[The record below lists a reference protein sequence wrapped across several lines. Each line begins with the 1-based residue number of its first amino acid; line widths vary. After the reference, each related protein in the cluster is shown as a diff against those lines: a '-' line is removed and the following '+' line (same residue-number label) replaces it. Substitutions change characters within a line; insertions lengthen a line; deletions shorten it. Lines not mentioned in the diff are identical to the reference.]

1 MSKRPGEEEYSVD
14 EIIAE
19 FKDTELKIP
28 EEREADAPLFKVP
41 GSSQI
46 VEMPPQPHRE
56 TPPQREPEGEKAA
69 PPERMALG
77 ESRVID
83 ITSRVQQR
91 AEPAAKREGEKK
103 RPGPQ
108 PMEKR
113 GREAPQ
119 EEANEPAAHRGNRPP
134 LPPEIQEEEELPRVR
149 RFPLGRRGA
158 AEGPP
163 PVPGYPDDQDYEDY
177 EDGEETS
184 TIPYDF
190 LFEADPE
197 DIPHNVANLGKKIR
211 RMRVRSV
218 LCLPLA
224 ALGIAVTLLP
234 SLPVEIPEKLT
245 FAAVPQL
252 YFLTLCTLLALS
264 MLAAGD
270 ILLAG
275 VYRLFRFRPTLDTA
289 AALAAV
295 AALAHGVWCVV
306 QKGGVMPYT
315 CVAQVTLFF
324 ALIAKRGRLL
334 MLRRTYKAAILS
346 ASPTSVCTKD
356 NKNERTMA
364 YKTPNAGEPDL
375 SAIPEPDGTM
385 RFARFYAPLA
395 ILAALVLAVMAS
407 FGVGKPREF
416 LQCLAAVTAMLAP
429 AGLLL
434 STATPGVRITKKLFT
449 SGTALLNHSAAR
461 ELAWAEMAVL
471 TDPDV
476 FPQGTVA
483 ISGMKIARSQSM
495 EKVVASAAG
504 ALSAVG
510 GGLGFAFA
518 DFAKQQ
524 YIFVPT
530 PSKVEYFDTG
540 GINAQIGQ
548 DNVLCGTASFLMRM
562 GIHVS
567 EGRSIKSGVFVA
579 VNSSFAGVFAL
590 KYNAQPQC
598 YSAFR
603 VLKVGGVRPVLATK
617 DFNVTPLMVEDRFDL
632 RPGRTEFPEI
642 GERVELSACDGRGK
656 ARPQALLSRNTMLSF
671 CECVTA
677 AHRLCRAERFNLALS
692 GVAGG
697 LGLLLMYYLAST
709 GNLAAGS
716 PLNVLL
722 YLVLWYIPVWL
733 QSLLSSRY

>member
-19 FKDTELKIP
+19 FKNTELKTP
-28 EEREADAPLFKVP
+28 EGREADAPLFKEPSRPAV
-41 GSSQI
+41 
-46 VEMPPQPHRE
+46 VAPPAKQPA
-56 TPPQREPEGEKAA
+56 PPPPAEKAEA
-69 PPERMALG
+69 EPVEKMALG

-83 ITSRVQQR
+83 ITSRVQR
-91 AEPAAKREGEKK
+91 PAEPGRGPGKKEG
-103 RPGPQ
+103 RPGPE
-108 PMEKR
+108 PVR
-113 GREAPQ
+113 REPPK
-119 EEANEPAAHRGNRPP
+119 EASRPERPRPP
-134 LPPEIQEEEELPRVR
+134 LPPEPPEDEEEERAPVR
-149 RFPLGRRGA
+149 RFPLGRRNA
-158 AEGPP
+158 QQEPP
-163 PVPGYPDDQDYEDY
+163 RVPGYPGEEDYEDY
-177 EDGEETS
+177 EYEEEPDRV
-184 TIPYDF
+184 PYDF
-190 LFEADPE
+190 LFEADPQ

-211 RMRVRSV
+211 RLRVRSV

-224 ALGIAVTLLP
+224 ALGVAVTLLP
-234 SLPVEIPEKLT
+234 SLPVDIPEKFT

-252 YFLTLCTLLALS
+252 YFLALCTLLALS

-275 VYRLFRFRPTLDTA
+275 VYRLLRLRPTLDTA
-289 AALAAV
+289 ATLAAL

-306 QKGGVMPYT
+306 QKEGVMPYT
-315 CVAQVTLFF
+315 CVAQLTLFF
-324 ALIAKRGRLL
+324 AVIAKRGRLL

-356 NKNERTMA
+356 NQNERTMA
-364 YKTPNAGEPDL
+364 YKTQNAGEPDL
-375 SAIPEPDGTM
+375 EAIAEPDAAM

-395 ILAALVLAVMAS
+395 IVAAVVLAVMAS
-407 FGVGKPREF
+407 FGTGNPTTF
-416 LQCLAAVTAMLAP
+416 LQCLAAITAMAAP

-449 SGTALLNHSAAR
+449 SGTALLNHGAAR

-471 TDPDV
+471 ADPDV

-483 ISGMKIARSQSM
+483 ISGMKIARNQSM

-504 ALSAVG
+504 ALGAVG

-530 PSKVEYFDTG
+530 PSKVEYYDTG
-540 GINAQIGQ
+540 GISAQIGQ
-548 DNVLCGTASFLMRM
+548 DSVLCGTASFLMRM

-579 VNSSFAGVFAL
+579 VNSTFAGVFAL

-603 VLKVGGVRPVLATK
+603 VLRVGGVRPVLATK
-617 DFNVTPLMVEDRFDL
+617 DFNVTPLMVEDKFDL
-632 RPGRTEFPEI
+632 KPGRTEFPAI
-642 GERVELSACDGRGK
+642 GERVDLAAGDGQGK
-656 ARPQALLSRNTMLSF
+656 ARPLALLSRNTMLSF

-677 AHRLCRAERFNLALS
+677 AHRLCRAERFNLACS
-692 GVAGG
+692 SVAGA
-697 LGLLLMYYLAST
+697 LGLLLMYYLSST
-709 GNLAAGS
+709 GNLAAGN
-716 PLNVLL
+716 PINVLL